1 MTEETQAAPIAEDAA
16 SMDAFELNFTLTVR
30 EINIVLSALQE
41 LPHKISRDV
50 IDNIMRQGQPQ
61 LPVNPTQP
69 PANG

>member
-1 MTEETQAAPIAEDAA
+1 MTEETQVASPEDT
-16 SMDAFELNFTLTVR
+16 SKMDAFELQFALTVR

-61 LPVNPTQP
+61 LPVDPAQP
-69 PANG
+69 PTND

>member
-1 MTEETQAAPIAEDAA
+1 MTEETRVTTPEDT
-16 SMDAFELNFTLTVR
+16 SKMDAFELQFLLTVR

-61 LPVNPTQP
+61 LPVDPAQT
-69 PANG
+69 PAND